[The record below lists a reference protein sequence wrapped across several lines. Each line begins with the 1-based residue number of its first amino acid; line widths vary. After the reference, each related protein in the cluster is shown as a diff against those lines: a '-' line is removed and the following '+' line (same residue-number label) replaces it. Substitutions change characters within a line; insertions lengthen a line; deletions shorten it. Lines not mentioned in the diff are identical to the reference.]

1 MRICAYLVSV
11 GLVLSP
17 LPAAAQHRDPM
28 HNRPRLI
35 VSEQAITKALTGA
48 QPASTNRRDP
58 LSNGAIVGAVIGA
71 VLLGAYGV
79 YLCHAL
85 DFGWEP
91 DDDSWLGDA
100 AIGAGFGAMVGAPA
114 GAGIDA
120 LFAQGRGRSIAMKV
134 PLKIK

>member
-1 MRICAYLVSV
+1 MRICACLVSF

-17 LPAAAQHRDPM
+17 LPAAAQHRDPR
-28 HNRPRLI
+28 HDRPRLI
-35 VSEQAITKALTGA
+35 VSEQAIAKALSGA
-48 QPASTNRRDP
+48 QPASTSRRDP

-91 DDDSWLGDA
+91 DDDSCLGEA
-100 AIGAGFGAMVGAPA
+100 AVGAGFGALLGVPA

-120 LFAQGRGRSIAMKV
+120 LFAQGRGRSITMKV
-134 PLKIK
+134 PLKIR